1 MTLFHLNTAII
12 AAALLLAGC
21 TQQQQSA
28 ISSSNWQRNL
38 NESVDTFANG
48 AQVNLEHAGN
58 WLSTETEL
66 SNLQAAINRAIED
79 GSVNKSQ
86 AASLRNSLDYID
98 RLQERSI
105 SSAKGISTSERA
117 QISTA
122 VERVESRLNGWVATG
137 SKPNM

>member
-1 MTLFHLNTAII
+1 M
-12 AAALLLAGC
+12 LAGC